1 MLLSGSCL
9 QNQIL
14 VAYRSD
20 NPILID
26 FIGIKIASGSW
37 TDVFRT
43 FSRRMPVLFPCANH
57 PVIDLKPTLHDR
69 LRPVE
74 QKRHIFVKEVKD
86 SDRLIPSGGRL

>member
-1 MLLSGSCL
+1 MLLSGSCF

-43 FSRRMPVLFPCANH
+43 FSGRIPVLFPCANH
-57 PVIDLKPTLHDR
+57 PVVDFEPTLHDR

-74 QKRHIFVKEVKD
+74 QNDIYPMNQ
-86 SDRLIPSGGRL
+86 S